1 MKALITSLALLF
13 ALPALN
19 AHAQADMRRPPG
31 PPPGQQHPQPHRPP
45 QHVGNQVVVDRDE
58 LRQRLSRLEKQLQ
71 EAEQRMNREER
82 NKFRKTRELLDSVQQ
97 LVNAAPPLAVVMPPM
112 PPPQPVPMPPP
123 PPVMRPISEG
133 ELRRINESIS
143 RHSFTEDKMR
153 VLNSATQNN
162 FFLVSQVGQFLGHFQ
177 FSQDKLAV
185 VRLLKPAILDMQNS
199 HQLYSYFTFSSDKK
213 KLEEILSQ
221 R

>member
-31 PPPGQQHPQPHRPP
+31 PPPGQPQPHRPNP
-45 QHVGNQVVVDRDE
+45 HAGNQAVVDRDE
-58 LRQRLSRLEKQLQ
+58 LRQRLARLEKQLQ

-82 NKFRKTRELLDSVQQ
+82 NKFRKTRELLSSVQQ
-97 LVNAAPPLAVVMPPM
+97 LVNEAPPLSVVL
-112 PPPQPVPMPPP
+112 PPP
-123 PPVMRPISEG
+123 PPPPPPPAPMPQVRPISEG

-143 RHSFTEDKMR
+143 RHQFTEDKMR

-162 FFLVSQVGQFLGHFQ
+162 YFLVSQVGQFLGHFQ